1 MTKGFRFAAV
11 LGMATAVLGGT
22 AASAGA
28 ATVAPTSH
36 SFGSHNVGVTSGAQA
51 FTLTN
56 GCAVPNP
63 IGGGCLIPEFTAPG
77 IGVTGDFAETN
88 DCPSLLLTTNGQ
100 TCTINVTFTPTTTG
114 ERLGT
119 LTTGGGA
126 AALSGTGTTPTV
138 VPPPPP
144 ESPTVAPTPT
154 KKKCKKGFKKKKVK
168 GKVKC
173 VKKKKK

>member
-56 GCAVPNP
+56 GCLDPFLL
-63 IGGGCLIPEFTAPG
+63 CLIPEPTVPG
-77 IGVTGDFAETN
+77 VGVTGDFAQTN
-88 DCPSLLLTTNGQ
+88 NCPAPFMTSVGQ

-119 LTTGGGA
+119 LTTGGGV
-126 AALSGTGTTPTV
+126 AALSGTGTTPAV
-138 VPPPPP
+138 VPPPETP
-144 ESPTVAPTPT
+144 VAPTPT